1 MEGKYQILNKIKKIE
16 IKFNELKS
24 SLLKKI
30 DEIESLKRQIENEE
44 IQLDSLEK
52 EYVDLIEKLIELNNE

>member
-1 MEGKYQILNKIKKIE
+1 MEGKYQVLDRIKKIE
-16 IKFNELKS
+16 IKFNNLKS
-24 SLLKKI
+24 SIIKKIDDIELLKK
-30 DEIESLKRQIENEE
+30 ELEKEE

>member
-1 MEGKYQILNKIKKIE
+1 MEGKYQVLDRIKKIE
-16 IKFNELKS
+16 IKFNKLKS
-24 SLLKKI
+24 SIIKKIDDIELLKK
-30 DEIESLKRQIENEE
+30 ELEKEE

>member
-1 MEGKYQILNKIKKIE
+1 MEGKYQILDKIKKVE
-16 IKFNELKS
+16 IKFNNLKS
-24 SLLKKI
+24 SIIKKIDDIELLKK
-30 DEIESLKRQIENEE
+30 ELEKEE